1 MPVKYRLTDA
11 AGKIIDRVGAFA
23 NLIVANLQAGLLTSN
38 KLISPVVETN
48 LISPLADESDV
59 RIRIGKS
66 DTSPSSA
73 EATEGQGGFGQLI
86 IQDSSGSAVASI
98 DTAGNASF
106 SGELYADT
114 IKSKT
119 LDEIQELL
127 RKVETDQNLLAQAAT
142 WNTNTATSA
151 GQLDN
156 LTARQLF
163 ITDQAA
169 ISSLSVT
176 NSLAIGT
183 DMIISNTSGEPKLTP
198 EVSINTLSLPLSL
211 QSLAMAPV
219 EIMAGKVKI
228 DTDGNMIIIGNLN
241 IAGDL
246 EVGGKTKLKEVQLE
260 RLIVANSSTSW
271 EPGLTPE
278 VSSTSATID
287 TNAIAGKAVIPAGS
301 DQIIINNPN
310 ITDYTLIYVT
320 PTSTTENS
328 VLYVKS
334 KEAGKFTVGFTN
346 AIEKDVSFNWW
357 VIENK

>member
-1 MPVKYRLTDA
+1 
-11 AGKIIDRVGAFA
+11 
-23 NLIVANLQAGLLTSN
+23 
-38 KLISPVVETN
+38 
-48 LISPLADESDV
+48 
-59 RIRIGKS
+59 
-66 DTSPSSA
+66 
-73 EATEGQGGFGQLI
+73 
-86 IQDSSGSAVASI
+86 
-98 DTAGNASF
+98 
-106 SGELYADT
+106 
-114 IKSKT
+114 
-119 LDEIQELL
+119 
-127 RKVETDQNLLAQAAT
+127 
-142 WNTNTATSA
+142 
-151 GQLDN
+151 
-156 LTARQLF
+156 
-163 ITDQAA
+163 
-169 ISSLSVT
+169 
-176 NSLAIGT
+176 
-183 DMIISNTSGEPKLTP
+183 
-198 EVSINTLSLPLSL
+198 
-211 QSLAMAPV
+211 MAPV